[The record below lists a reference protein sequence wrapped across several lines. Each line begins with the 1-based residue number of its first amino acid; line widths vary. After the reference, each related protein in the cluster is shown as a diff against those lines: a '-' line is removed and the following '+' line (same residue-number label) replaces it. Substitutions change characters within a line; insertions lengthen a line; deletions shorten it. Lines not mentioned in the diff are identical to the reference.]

1 MKTIADLT
9 RSEKIRLLKLLQ
21 AGDIDLKNVQPDTTI
36 VSDPKEAF
44 LSLMMA
50 ASQPEGVTLPII
62 LVGEA
67 KTQIVEF
74 FKGFEGEKE

>member
-1 MKTIADLT
+1 MKPIEQLD
-9 RSEKIRLLKLLQ
+9 RSEKIKLLKMVQ
-21 AGDIDLKNVQPDTTI
+21 AGEIDLKEVQPGTTI

-44 LSLMMA
+44 QALMMA

-74 FKGFEGEKE
+74 FKGIEDAKE